1 MCNKSNIYFF
11 IIIVRIC
18 VILRGHDAG
27 VSCVGKCWRGGGG
40 GMIITWQCYW
50 QCVCC
55 LTTHHSQAIS
65 QVCAQLAAPLHH
77 TTESRWQ
84 IQNILTMFSL
94 IEVSTA
100 LSVLYIF
107 LMVSKYISASQSS
120 ENIKYLSLYEGKA
133 PFKINWF
140 CTQLRKLYEFIN
152 WQLTSLDTF
161 ACSMHKYKMLNIMS
175 NIEFVSNTE
184 LLLWTT

>member
-1 MCNKSNIYFF
+1 M
-11 IIIVRIC
+11 RIC
-18 VILRGHDAG
+18 VILSGHDAG

-55 LTTHHSQAIS
+55 LTPAPQPGHVTS
-65 QVCAQLAAPLHH
+65 VCSVSWLHH
-77 TTESRWQ
+77 TTEPRWQ
-84 IQNILTMFSL
+84 IQNILTIFSL

-152 WQLTSLDTF
+152 WQAWTHSL
-161 ACSMHKYKMLNIMS
+161 ALCINIKC
-175 NIEFVSNTE
+175 
-184 LLLWTT
+184 

>member
-11 IIIVRIC
+11 ILIVRIC
-18 VILRGHDAG
+18 VILSGHDAG

-55 LTTHHSQAIS
+55 LTP
-65 QVCAQLAAPLHH
+65 APHTTARPCHKCVLSWLHH
-77 TTESRWQ
+77 CSTEPRWQ

-120 ENIKYLSLYEGKA
+120 ENIKYLSVYEGKA
-133 PFKINWF
+133 PFKINGF

-152 WQLTSLDTF
+152 WQAWTHSL
-161 ACSMHKYKMLNIMS
+161 ALCINIKC
-175 NIEFVSNTE
+175 
-184 LLLWTT
+184 